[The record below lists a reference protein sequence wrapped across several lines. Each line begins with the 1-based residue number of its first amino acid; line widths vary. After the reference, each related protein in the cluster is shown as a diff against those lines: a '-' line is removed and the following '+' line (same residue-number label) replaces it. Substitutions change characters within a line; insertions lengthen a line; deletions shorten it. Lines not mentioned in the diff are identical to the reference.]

1 MFRCL
6 DLSDSAEG
14 LGQVNEIKDTQ
25 RCFFHFPQSS
35 KVVFEEGFPTV
46 GLGGNGSCNY
56 SLISS
61 RKPLDSITIYNC
73 NEQWPLSKDFRSP
86 ISWEYF
92 F

>member
-25 RCFFHFPQSS
+25 RCFLHVLQSS

-46 GLGGNGSCNY
+46 GQGGNSPCNH

-61 RKPLDSITIYNC
+61 RNPPNSITIYNC
-73 NEQWPLSKDFRSP
+73 NEQWPLSKDFCSP
-86 ISWEYF
+86 ISLE
-92 F
+92 